1 MCFLLNKRVLEDDF
15 YNLLEKE
22 YQVIK
27 KKKIEDLEKAETDVG
42 LALTTQNETKNV
54 SDSNGAGL

>member
-1 MCFLLNKRVLEDDF
+1 
-15 YNLLEKE
+15 LEKE

-54 SDSNGAGL
+54 SHSNGAGL

>member
-1 MCFLLNKRVLEDDF
+1 MNKRVLEDDF

-42 LALTTQNETKNV
+42 LALTTQNEAKNV